1 MTDPDA
7 RTNLLNA
14 FHTAVDAAKPNRAM
28 LGALPD
34 APKGRTVV
42 VGGGKAAAGMAVALE
57 TAWPI
62 ELSGV
67 VVTRYGHATDQPKR
81 IEVLEASHPVPDEA
95 SQYAGTRILETVRGL
110 SSDDLVIVLLSGGGS
125 ALMVAPDSVT
135 LLEKMRLSEQ
145 LLRSGADITEMN
157 TVRKHLSRLKGGHLA
172 VAAMPARVVS
182 MIMSDVVGDDLS
194 VIASGPTVPD
204 PSTFQDAIRILE
216 KYQINAP
223 AALAHFQR
231 GAAGQVLETPKSNH
245 PAFDRTENHLI
256 ITNATA
262 LRAAKRELEHAG
274 FQARVFS
281 DRITGQAKDAAIDH
295 AREAVKL
302 APGTAFLSGGETTV
316 TVRGTGRGGR
326 NLEFLLALALE
337 LQGERGIHAIACD
350 TDGID
355 GTSNAAGAIIA
366 PDTLSRAAQLGL
378 DAHAMLE
385 NNDAH
390 AFFSSLGDLVQT
402 GPTGTNVNDF
412 RCLIRLGP
420 RVTHKEHR
428 PAHEF

>member
-1 MTDPDA
+1 MTDTAA
-7 RTNLLNA
+7 RAALLNA
-14 FHTAVDAAKPNRAM
+14 FQIAVESAKPNRAM

-34 APKGRTVV
+34 APKGHTVV

-57 TAWPI
+57 TAWPT

-67 VVTRYGHATDQPKR
+67 VVTRYGHAQKKPER
-81 IEVLEASHPVPDEA
+81 IELLEASHPVPDEV
-95 SQYAGTRILETVRGL
+95 SQHAGTRILEAVRGL
-110 SSDDLVIVLLSGGGS
+110 SNDDLVIVLLSGGGS
-125 ALMVAPDSVT
+125 ALMVAPDGVT
-135 LLEKMRLSEQ
+135 LQEKMRLSQQ
-145 LLRSGADITEMN
+145 LLRSGADIFEMN
-157 TVRKHLSRLKGGHLA
+157 TVRKHLSRLKGGHLT
-172 VAAMPARVVS
+172 VAAAPARVVS
-182 MIMSDVVGDDLS
+182 IIVSDVVGDDLS

-223 AALAHFQR
+223 AALKHFQR
-231 GAAGQVLETPKSNH
+231 GAAGQIPETPKSNH

-262 LRAAKRELEHAG
+262 LQAAKRELEYAG
-274 FQARVFS
+274 FQAQVWS
-281 DRITGQAKDAAIDH
+281 DRITGEAQDAAIEH

-316 TVRGTGRGGR
+316 TVRGHGRGGR

-337 LQGERGIHAIACD
+337 LQGADGVYAIACD

-355 GTSNAAGAIIA
+355 GTSDAAGAIIT
-366 PDTLSRAAQLGL
+366 PDTLERAETHGLNAQSS
-378 DAHAMLE
+378 LE

-390 AFFSSLGDLVQT
+390 TFFSRLGDLVQT

-412 RCLIRLGP
+412 RCVIRLGP
-420 RVTHKEHR
+420 
-428 PAHEF
+428 

>member
-7 RTNLLNA
+7 RANLLNA

-57 TAWPI
+57 TAWPT

-81 IEVLEASHPVPDEA
+81 IEVLEASHPVPDGA
-95 SQYAGTRILETVRGL
+95 SQHAGTRILETVRGL
-110 SSDDLVIVLLSGGGS
+110 SHDDLVIVLLSGGGS
-125 ALMVAPDSVT
+125 ALMVAPSGVT

-157 TVRKHLSRLKGGHLA
+157 TVRKHLSKLKGGHLA

-182 MIMSDVVGDDLS
+182 LIVSDVVGDDLS
-194 VIASGPTVPD
+194 VIASGPTAPD
-204 PSTFQDAIRILE
+204 PSTFQDAIQVLE
-216 KYQINAP
+216 KYRINAP
-223 AALAHFQR
+223 DVFQHFQR
-231 GAAGQVLETPKSNH
+231 GALGMILETPKSNH
-245 PAFDRTENHLI
+245 PAFDRAENHLI
-256 ITNATA
+256 VTNATA
-262 LRAAKRELEHAG
+262 LEAAKNALKHAG

-281 DRITGQAKDAAIDH
+281 DRIMGEAKDAALEH
-295 AREAVKL
+295 AREAIKL
-302 APGTAFLSGGETTV
+302 APGAAFLSGGETTV
-316 TVRGTGRGGR
+316 TVRGNGRGGR

-355 GTSNAAGAIIA
+355 GISNAAGAIIT
-366 PDTLSRAAQLGL
+366 PDTLERAAKLGL
-378 DAHAMLE
+378 NVQSSLE
-385 NNDAH
+385 QNDAH
-390 AFFSSLGDLVQT
+390 TFFSSLGDLVQT

-412 RCLIRLGP
+412 RCVLKVGP
-420 RVTHKEHR
+420 
-428 PAHEF
+428 